1 MQLSIV
7 VPIYNVE
14 QYLRECLDSLYKI
27 DGIDYEVILVND
39 GSKDRS
45 REIMEE
51 FKQSYPERTVIVDKE
66 NGGLSSARNAGMR
79 VAKGEYISFI
89 DSDDFIDVQEYK
101 KFFFEGEMEDLDV
114 MVGNMRYYTPEKT
127 GAPLF
132 RSDLVKNS
140 GVVTGIEFFGK
151 LFQQP
156 KCFRE
161 EVVDDIYR
169 RKFLIDNNIWFNEEI
184 VHEDSEFT
192 PMVYLK
198 AKRVKYIDR
207 SFYFYRQRTGSIM
220 NKVSEKSI
228 ISLEKICEKFFKEYQ
243 NLDSKI
249 GKETL
254 AKLILSFYSVVIY
267 KRYNGGGDWKR
278 VHNRYKEIYR
288 ELKKVEKGNIEA
300 QLLYYS
306 VFVPNFLRRCLGKE
320 ISNIQ
325 KIPKF

>member
-39 GSKDRS
+39 GSKDKS

-51 FKQSYPERTVIVDKE
+51 FKQSYPERTVIVDKKE
-66 NGGLSSARNAGMR
+66 NGGLSSARNIGMR

-101 KFFFEGEMEDLDV
+101 KFFLEGEMEDLDV

-140 GVVTGIEFFGK
+140 GVVTGITFGK

-161 EVVDDIYR
+161 ETVDDIYR
-169 RKFLIDNNIWFNEEI
+169 REFLIDNNLWFNEDI

-192 PMVYLK
+192 PLVYLK

-207 SFYFYRQRTGSIM
+207 AFYFYRQRTGSIM

-228 ISLEKICEKFFKEYQ
+228 ISLEKICEKFFNEYK

-278 VHNRYKEIYR
+278 VHSRYKEIYR
-288 ELKKVEKGNIEA
+288 ELKKVEKGNIET

-320 ISNIQ
+320 ISNVQ

>member
-1 MQLSIV
+1 MQLSII

-184 VHEDSEFT
+184 VHE
-192 PMVYLK
+192 L
-198 AKRVKYIDR
+198 
-207 SFYFYRQRTGSIM
+207 
-220 NKVSEKSI
+220 
-228 ISLEKICEKFFKEYQ
+228 SLIH
-243 NLDSKI
+243 I
-249 GKETL
+249 
-254 AKLILSFYSVVIY
+254 
-267 KRYNGGGDWKR
+267 
-278 VHNRYKEIYR
+278 
-288 ELKKVEKGNIEA
+288 
-300 QLLYYS
+300 
-306 VFVPNFLRRCLGKE
+306 
-320 ISNIQ
+320 
-325 KIPKF
+325 